1 MQELL
6 TLREHVGS
14 RRVTP
19 GIVVTSCGHPLY
31 CCDVYVAHHFS
42 FLCSVCVLGFVCLV
56 SCVPNVAIVSRLS
69 IPGCLFDFLSRLFT
83 RVLHIQLCARLDI
96 LITCGKQIHDCTNSL
111 RRNIWA
117 DINSLIQPLLLK
129 CLFQLRHVSSHICV
143 LGVSFVE

>member
-1 MQELL
+1 MEVSYKMQELL

-31 CCDVYVAHHFS
+31 CCGVYVAHHFS

-69 IPGCLFDFLSRLFT
+69 IPGLPLTFIYKS
-83 RVLHIQLCARLDI
+83 VAHPARLDI

-117 DINSLIQPLLLK
+117 DRNSLTQPLLLK
-129 CLFQLRHVSSHICV
+129 CLFQVRHVSSHICM